1 MKKFNTRE
9 KLLSFSVFV
18 LLAVIIYLAYNLHS
32 LGFFTT
38 QRNVS
43 PDFNPPTFEDSIK
56 SSRIIFTCITENE
69 GNHIRFKI
77 DRILYKRDNV
87 EFPYHIGEIYG
98 DMSEKKRP
106 NMDYADGRLVFLCDG
121 PIVMRSLPIR
131 NGEVKPYREKNSHKV
146 LSIKEISE
154 LIKSY
159 KNDR

>member
-1 MKKFNTRE
+1 MEKFSTRE

-18 LLAVIIYLAYNLHS
+18 LLAVIIYLAYNLYN

-43 PDFNPPTFEDSIK
+43 PDFNPPTFEDFIK
-56 SSRIIFTCITENE
+56 SSRVVFTCTTENE
-69 GNHIRFKI
+69 GDYIRFKI
-77 DRILYKRDNV
+77 DRILYKRENV

-106 NMDYADGRLVFLCDG
+106 NMYYADGRLVFLCDG
-121 PIVMRSLPIR
+121 PVVMGSFPIR
-131 NGEVKPYREKNSHKV
+131 EGEVKPYHGTNSHKV
-146 LSIKEISE
+146 LSIEEISE